1 MDQVA
6 TLIERVKKYAIDTK
20 YECSLTVHVYF
31 YCSAFNWTEAWLS
44 WLMVVVLVIITCVFY
59 FVPLRLL
66 LILWGVNKFTKKLRK
81 PNAIANNELLDYLSR
96 VPSDRDLVSLNCTNR
111 NCSVQ
116 LALNNQDI
124 TF

>member
-1 MDQVA
+1 M
-6 TLIERVKKYAIDTK
+6 
-20 YECSLTVHVYF
+20 YF
-31 YCSAFNWTEAWLS
+31 CCSAFNWTEAWLS

-96 VPSDRDLVSLNCTNR
+96 VPSDRDLVSLNCFNS
-111 NCSVQ
+111 NCSEQ
-116 LALNNQDI
+116 LVISN
-124 TF
+124 